1 LRTQM
6 DEIDRIN
13 KHLRG
18 IKILKGTEVD
28 ILKDGRLDF
37 QDEIL
42 KDLDIVVAAVHS
54 GFKRNVTE
62 RMLKAMENPYTT
74 IIAHPSGRLI
84 SGREGYDV
92 DLEKVIEGAQKFGIV
107 LELNSYY
114 DRLDLNEFYLKKAKD
129 KNIMISLGTD
139 THHAGGLEMMRFG
152 VGIARRAWLEK
163 KDIINCLSY
172 EDIRHRSFKQKP

>member
-1 LRTQM
+1 M
-6 DEIDRIN
+6 F
-13 KHLRG
+13 
-18 IKILKGTEVD
+18 ILTA
-28 ILKDGRLDF
+28 
-37 QDEIL
+37 
-42 KDLDIVVAAVHS
+42 IVGGS
-54 GFKRNVTE
+54 E
-62 RMLKAMENPYTT
+62 
-74 IIAHPSGRLI
+74 
-84 SGREGYDV
+84 V
-92 DLEKVIEGAQKFGIV
+92 DLEKVIEGAQKLGIV

-172 EDIRHRSFKQKP
+172 EDILRRSFKQKLGI